1 MHFSQQMTTLLTSID
16 YPAHP
21 SDLIREAMRDGV
33 PVHERAQLNQ
43 LPDRAYQGVLDVAR
57 TLAGHTQTD
66 LSQTG

>member
-21 SDLIREAMRDGV
+21 SDLIREAMRDDV
-33 PVHERAQLNQ
+33 PAHERAQLDQ

-57 TLAGHTQTD
+57 TLAESTQPG